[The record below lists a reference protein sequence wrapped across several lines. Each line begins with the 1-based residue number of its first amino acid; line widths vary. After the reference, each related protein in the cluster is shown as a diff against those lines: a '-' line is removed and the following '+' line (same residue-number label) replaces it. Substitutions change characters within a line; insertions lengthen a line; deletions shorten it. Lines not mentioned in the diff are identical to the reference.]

1 MTKILKHIYKYVFAL
16 LALTHLVSCEE
27 DDNKYPQ
34 LGEDPRT
41 ITEIASD
48 TPELST
54 LIEALRKVGLDA
66 TLNTTTTYTVIA
78 PNNGAFTGVDLN
90 SLSDEQLEQV
100 LLNHVISTTTADFST
115 SLESGYVLSMSTMGP
130 DDTNLSIYIN
140 KSDKLTFNGVA
151 TVVTGKFDIGATNGV
166 VHIVDGVLNPPTVA
180 DHIKA
185 NPDFSSLAQ
194 AIVLAGLEDELD
206 GENINTVFAP
216 TNEAFEAFMAD
227 LTGAFGWTTLQ
238 DIPVDVLTDVLLY
251 HVTAENNVSGDIDG
265 TTFDSALVID
275 DTALTF
281 SVSGTQIDDAS
292 YTNANLGADIDIQGV
307 NGVVHSI
314 DKVLLPDN
322 VFQSVLAQNLNI
334 PERAGD
340 RGFTT
345 FLEAV
350 AMVDLSVDLTADDA
364 DLTIFVPNNDAFV
377 GLFAIA
383 GNFETLADFDTSE
396 DLELLKDLLEYHLV
410 NGITLLGN
418 ITDGQ
423 TITTIYGDDV
433 TANLSGDDPRLVPSF
448 EEAISSIIVNANI
461 GASNGVFHEIN
472 RVLVPDAL
480 VSALGIETSSGG
492 IHPVTNADWVFFDW
506 DGKDPWWGEA
516 GAENQAA
523 LSLDGSNYGRVNLQ
537 TGGTGWVDLFWRND
551 ASTFNGAAE
560 IADNIDDY
568 SLKFDINVLTPINE
582 GMFRIRFRDADGVDA
597 FYNWQP
603 WVDSGE
609 PYSTDGWITVEIPL
623 SVLGVPDFSL
633 VDAEFGMAFEGADI
647 LLDFAID
654 NVRFDTP
661 GNGGPDPVADTD
673 LVFFD
678 YDGKN
683 PYWGEVASENEAALS
698 LDGSNYGRINM
709 QTGTT
714 AWVDLLWRNGNTLN
728 GGDVVGSNVGN
739 YSLKFDINVLE
750 PINAGMFRI
759 RFNDS
764 DGVDA
769 FYNWQPWVD
778 SGEPYSTDG
787 WTTVTIPCSV
797 LGVPDFSL
805 IDAEFGMAFEGAD
818 ILLNFAID
826 NVRFEAN

>member
-1 MTKILKHIYKYVFAL
+1 MIKIYKNIIKK
-16 LALTHLVSCEE
+16 LTLGIVILMSINSCDE

-34 LGEDPRT
+34 LGNDPRT
-41 ITEIASD
+41 IAEIATD

-54 LIEALRKVGLDA
+54 LAGALSRVGLDV

-90 SLSDEQLEQV
+90 SLSDEQLEQI
-100 LLNHVISTTTADFST
+100 LLNHVISTTTPGFSA
-115 SLESGYVLSMSTMGP
+115 SLESGYILSMSEGP
-130 DDTNLSIYIN
+130 DDTNLSLYIDN
-140 KSDKLTFNGVA
+140 SDKLTFNGVA
-151 TVVTGKFDIGATNGV
+151 TVVAGKFDIGATNGV
-166 VHIVDGVLNPPTVA
+166 VHIVDGVLHPPTVT

-185 NPDFSSLAQ
+185 NPNFSSLAQ
-194 AIVLAGLEDELD
+194 VIELTGLEDELG
-206 GENINTVFAP
+206 GESINTVFAP
-216 TNEAFEAFMAD
+216 TNAAFEAF
-227 LTGAFGWTTLQ
+227 LTDVNGAFGWTTLEE
-238 DIPVDVLTDVLLY
+238 IPVDVLTNVILY
-251 HVTAENNVSGDIDG
+251 HITADNNISEDIDG
-265 TTFDSALVID
+265 TTFDSALVIED
-275 DTALTF
+275 VSQTF

-292 YTNANLGADIDIQGV
+292 YTNANLGADVNIQGV
-307 NGVVHSI
+307 NGVLHSV
-314 DKVLLPDN
+314 DKVLLHDN
-322 VFQSVLAQNLNI
+322 VFQSILAQNLNI
-334 PERAGD
+334 PERAED
-340 RGFTT
+340 RGFTS
-345 FLEAV
+345 FLEAA
-350 AMVDLSVDLTADDA
+350 AMVDLSVDFTADNA
-364 DLTIFVPNNDAFV
+364 DLTILVPNNDAFV

-383 GNFETLADFDTSE
+383 DNFGNLADFDTPE
-396 DLELLKDLLEYHLV
+396 DLELLKDLLEYHLI
-410 NGITLLGN
+410 NGITLLGS

-448 EEAISSIIVNANI
+448 EEAISSIIVNPNI
-461 GASNGVFHEIN
+461 GASNGVLHELN
-472 RVLVPDAL
+472 RVLVPEAL

-492 IHPVTNADWVFFDW
+492 IHPVTNEDWVFFDW
-506 DGKDPWWGEA
+506 DGKDPYWGNVE
-516 GAENQAA
+516 AENEAA
-523 LSLDGSNYGRVNLQ
+523 LSLDGSNYGRINMP
-537 TGGTGWVDLFWRND
+537 TGTTAWVDLFWRNGN
-551 ASTFNGAAE
+551 TLNGGAE
-560 IADNIDDY
+560 IGTNINDY
-568 SLKFDINVLTPINE
+568 SLKFDINVLEPINE
-582 GMFRIRFRDADGVDA
+582 GMFRIRFNDADGVDA

-633 VDAEFGMAFEGADI
+633 IDQEFGMAFEGADI
-647 LLDFAID
+647 LLNFAID

-678 YDGKN
+678 YDGKD
-683 PYWGEVASENEAALS
+683 PYWGNVEAENDVALS

-709 QTGTT
+709 QTETI

-728 GGDVVGSNVGN
+728 GGNVVGSNVSD

-778 SGEPYSTDG
+778 SGDPYSTDG